1 MDLRATFPCS
11 GFFTLAVL
19 IGMVSFPLQAFSEE
33 FFLFEAPKLSVQEPR
48 PRITLNLSQL
58 YISPEPKPVHLTLL
72 NGEEIS
78 NLLSENGPKIPRDYC
93 LLYAA
98 GSPIDLLK
106 TVCSPQSTLP
116 ALLGEKG
123 QMISPLEKNLSA
135 PSEPA
140 WGIVSSKAFMNL
152 GISSDL
158 ALELYLAED
167 NMPTLLTE
175 DVTKQLAFFDG
186 LRSRL
191 LEGMP
196 DIAPF
201 TIVKSKI
208 ADSTESS
215 SGSSPSSR
223 GLPIVPLFKWNSVG
237 LALKW
242 KW

>member
-1 MDLRATFPCS
+1 MNLIATFPS
-11 GFFTLAVL
+11 PGFFTLVVL
-19 IGMVSFPLQAFSEE
+19 IGMLSFPLQAFSEE
-33 FFLFEAPKLSVQEPR
+33 FFLFETPRLSVREPQ
-48 PRITLNLSQL
+48 PRIALNLSHL
-58 YISPEPKPVHLTLL
+58 YVSPEPKPVHLTLL
-72 NGEEIS
+72 SWEEIS
-78 NLLSENGPKIPRDYC
+78 NLLPENSPKIPRNYR

-98 GSPIDLLK
+98 GSPTDLLK
-106 TVCSPQSTLP
+106 TVCSPQSTLS

-123 QMISPLEKNLSA
+123 KVISPLEKNLSA

-140 WGIVSSKAFMNL
+140 WGIISSKAFMNL
-152 GISSDL
+152 GVSSDL

-201 TIVKSKI
+201 TIIKSKI
-208 ADSTESS
+208 SDSTESS
-215 SGSSPSSR
+215 GGSSSSSR
-223 GLPIVPLFKWNSVG
+223 ALPIVPLFKWNSVG